1 MFTKSSK
8 RPQEGKIVTRN
19 RAYILD
25 GEKAQKTSNSMVEF
39 GLVGEELLT
48 LKKPLM
54 FQEFLQIDLVK
65 VWHPLHPL
73 PNPILFPIDY
83 IAQK

>member
-1 MFTKSSK
+1 
-8 RPQEGKIVTRN
+8 
-19 RAYILD
+19 
-25 GEKAQKTSNSMVEF
+25 MVEF